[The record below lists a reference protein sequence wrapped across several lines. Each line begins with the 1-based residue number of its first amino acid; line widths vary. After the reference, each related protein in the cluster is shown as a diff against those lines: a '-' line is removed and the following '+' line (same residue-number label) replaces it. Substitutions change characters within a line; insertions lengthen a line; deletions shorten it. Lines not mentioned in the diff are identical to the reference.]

1 MTPNQKRN
9 IKLHIEEL
17 VLDGVSSREKN
28 HVASLVKREL
38 HHLISQGGL
47 TSKLSRTTNIP
58 KLDGGTIRMEH
69 EANNKSKGIKIARN
83 LYRGLQR

>member
-28 HVASLVKREL
+28 HVASVVRREL
-38 HHLISQGGL
+38 HQLINHGGL
-47 TSKLSRTTNIP
+47 PSKFSRTNDIP
-58 KLDGGTIRMEH
+58 QLDGGTIRMEH
-69 EANNKSKGIKIARN
+69 EATKKSKGIKIARN
-83 LYRGLQR
+83 LYRGLRK